1 MNVPPRRIR
10 GADAPVWHDRTV
22 PFTLADL
29 VAVPSL
35 GLTVLAGAD
44 ALDRPV
50 QWAHVSELLD
60 PAPFLEGGEL
70 LLTVGLWSGEG
81 VSAADYVARLAG
93 VGVVGLAF
101 GVGPAHAAVPPEL
114 IEAAVH
120 ASFPLLVVPGPTPF
134 IAVSKVVSQALA
146 AEQYEEITRGF
157 RQQQRLT
164 QAAVG
169 EGGAAEVVRQV
180 AGEVGGWALL
190 LDAAGGVRT
199 AHPASSAVRGAALQT
214 HLGRLRTATAPAS
227 VALADVTEHVLL
239 LPLMIS
245 RRVRGYLAVGTEAR
259 LTPAQ
264 RQLVNATASMLTLLL
279 EQATALRSTEGR
291 FRTAVFRLL
300 ITGDLD
306 GARLPATD
314 LWGGL
319 PEDPVTVLVVS
330 GGAHD
335 RSNLA
340 EVAEASARH
349 GERIFF
355 ADVDD
360 RLVVL
365 LSGAGR
371 GRARVVEALRA
382 LPDVVAGESSPVPL
396 AELAR
401 GRQEA
406 EQALAAGR
414 RLGRRHTTSADVGA
428 DGLLALVS
436 TPDGR
441 AFAEA
446 VLRPLRDADGRGRGE
461 LVASLRAWLE
471 HNGHWDG
478 AAATLGVHRH
488 TLRSRIRRIEGLL
501 GRDLDPPGVRAELWT
516 ALRLLDGM
524 ESS

>member
-1 MNVPPRRIR
+1 M
-10 GADAPVWHDRTV
+10 

-35 GLTVLAGAD
+35 GLTILAGAES
-44 ALDRPV
+44 LDHPV

-70 LLTVGLWSGEG
+70 LLTVGLWFGEG
-81 VSAADYVARLAG
+81 VSAEDYVARLAA

-101 GVGPAHAAVPPEL
+101 GVAPAHAAVPPAL
-114 IEAAVH
+114 IEAAAR

-134 IAVSKVVSQALA
+134 IAVSKVVSRALA

-169 EGGAAEVVRQV
+169 EGGAAEVVRQL

-199 AHPASSAVRGAALQT
+199 AHPASAAARGGALEP
-214 HLGRLRTATAPAS
+214 HLGRLRAATAPAS
-227 VALADVTEHVLL
+227 VALADVTEQVLL
-239 LPLMIS
+239 LPLMIH
-245 RRVRGYLAVGTEAR
+245 RRVRGYVAVGTGVR
-259 LTPAQ
+259 LTPGQ
-264 RQLVNATASMLTLLL
+264 RQLVNATASLLTLLL

-291 FRTAVFRLL
+291 FRTAAFRLL
-300 ITGDLD
+300 IGGDVEA
-306 GARLPATD
+306 ARPVAAD

-319 PEDPVTVLVVS
+319 PDDPVTVLAVA
-330 GGAHD
+330 GGGDA

-340 EVAEASARH
+340 EIAEASGR
-349 GERIFF
+349 GDERVFF

-365 LSGAGR
+365 LTGS
-371 GRARVVEALRA
+371 GRARDRVLEALRA
-382 LPDVVAGESSPVPL
+382 MSDVTGGESSPVPL
-396 AELAR
+396 ADLAR
-401 GRQEA
+401 GRREA

-414 RLGRRHTTSADVGA
+414 RLGRRHTTFADVGA
-428 DGLLALVS
+428 GGLLSLVS
-436 TPDGR
+436 TPEGR
-441 AFAEA
+441 AFAA
-446 VLRPLRDADGRGRGE
+446 ALLQPLTDLDGGGRSD

-488 TLRSRIRRIEGLL
+488 TLRSRIQRIEHVLS
-501 GRDLDPPGVRAELWT
+501 RDLDAPGVRAELWT
-516 ALRLLDGM
+516 ALRVLDAL
-524 ESS
+524 ESR

>member
-1 MNVPPRRIR
+1 M
-10 GADAPVWHDRTV
+10 

-60 PAPFLEGGEL
+60 PTPFLEGGEL

-93 VGVVGLAF
+93 VGVVGLAL
-101 GVGPAHAAVPPEL
+101 GVGPAHAEVPPDL
-114 IEAAVH
+114 IEAAER

-146 AEQYEEITRGF
+146 AEQYEDITRGF

-164 QAAVG
+164 QAAAG

-180 AGEVGGWALL
+180 AGELGGWVLL

-199 AHPASSAVRGAALQT
+199 ASPASAAGRGTALEA
-214 HLGRLRTATAPAS
+214 HLDRLRTATAPAS
-227 VALADVTEHVLL
+227 VALADVSEHVLL

-245 RRVRGYLAVGTEAR
+245 KRVRGYLAVGTVAR

-279 EQATALRSTEGR
+279 EQATALRSAEGR
-291 FRTAVFRLL
+291 LRTAVLRLL
-300 ITGDLD
+300 TSGDVEA
-306 GARLPATD
+306 ARLPATD

-319 PEDPVTVLVVS
+319 PEGPVTVLVVA
-330 GGAHD
+330 GREED
-335 RSNLA
+335 RTNVA
-340 EVAEASARH
+340 EVAQASARA
-349 GERIFF
+349 GERVFL
-355 ADVDD
+355 ADADD

-365 LSGAGR
+365 LTES
-371 GRARVVEALRA
+371 GRARRRVLEALQP
-382 LPDVVAGESSPVPL
+382 LDHVSSGESSPVGL
-396 AELAR
+396 AEVAR

-414 RLGRRHTTSADVGA
+414 RLGRPHTTFADVGA
-428 DGLLALVS
+428 DGLLPLVN
-436 TPDGR
+436 TPAGR
-441 AFAEA
+441 AFAES
-446 VLRPLRDADGRGRGE
+446 VLRPLRAADGRGGSE
-461 LVASLRAWLE
+461 LLASLRAWLE

-478 AAATLGVHRH
+478 AATALHVHRH

-501 GRDLDPPGVRAELWT
+501 DRDLDAPSARAELWT
-516 ALRLLDGM
+516 ALRLVDGM

>member
-1 MNVPPRRIR
+1 
-10 GADAPVWHDRTV
+10 V

-44 ALDRPV
+44 ALDQSV
-50 QWAHVSELLD
+50 QWAHVSELAD
-60 PAPFLEGGEL
+60 PTPFLEGGEL
-70 LLTVGLWSGEG
+70 LLTVGLWSGEN
-81 VSAADYVARLAG
+81 VSAGDYVARLAAAG
-93 VGVVGLAF
+93 AVGLAF
-101 GVGPAHAAVPPEL
+101 GVGPALADVPPDL
-114 IEAAVH
+114 VAAAER

-169 EGGAAEVVRQV
+169 EGGAAEVVAQV
-180 AGEVGGWALL
+180 AGELGGWALL

-199 AHPASSAVRGAALQT
+199 AHPAAAAARGAALEA

-245 RRVRGYLAVGTEAR
+245 RRVRGYLAVGTAAR
-259 LTPAQ
+259 LTPAE
-264 RQLVNATASMLTLLL
+264 RQLVTATASMLTLLL

-300 ITGDLD
+300 VTGDVD
-306 GARLPATD
+306 AARRPATD

-319 PEDPVTVLVVS
+319 PEDPLTVLVVA
-330 GGAHD
+330 GGADD

-349 GERIFF
+349 GERTFF

-365 LSGAGR
+365 LNAGGR
-371 GRARVVEALRA
+371 ARARVVEALGA
-382 LPDVVAGESSPVPL
+382 LSGVTAGESSPVPL
-396 AELAR
+396 PELAR
-401 GRQEA
+401 GMQEA

-414 RLGRRHTTSADVGA
+414 RLGRRHTTFSDVGA

-446 VLRPLRDADGRGRGE
+446 VLRPLRDEDGHARGE

-501 GRDLDPPGVRAELWT
+501 DRSLDAPGVRAELWT
-516 ALRLLDGM
+516 ALRLLDRM
-524 ESS
+524 EP

>member
-1 MNVPPRRIR
+1 
-10 GADAPVWHDRTV
+10 V

-35 GLTVLAGAD
+35 GLTILAGAD
-44 ALDRPV
+44 ALDHPV

-60 PAPFLEGGEL
+60 PTPFLEGGEL
-70 LLTVGLWSGEG
+70 LLTVGLWFGDG
-81 VSAADYVARLAG
+81 VPAEDYVARLAA

-101 GVGPAHAAVPPEL
+101 GVAPAHAEVPPAL
-114 IEAAVH
+114 VAAAER

-199 AHPASSAVRGAALQT
+199 AHPASAAPRGRALEP
-214 HLGRLRTATAPAS
+214 HLARLRTATAPAS
-227 VALADVTEHVLL
+227 VALADVTEQVLL
-239 LPLMIS
+239 LPLMIH
-245 RRVRGYLAVGTEAR
+245 RRVRGYLAVGTQAR
-259 LTPAQ
+259 LTPGQ

-291 FRTAVFRLL
+291 FRSAAFRLL
-300 ITGDLD
+300 ITGDVEA
-306 GARLPATD
+306 ARPVATD

-319 PEDPVTVLVVS
+319 PDDPVTVLVVA
-330 GGAHD
+330 GGADD

-340 EVAEASARH
+340 EIAEASGLR
-349 GERIFF
+349 GERVFF

-365 LSGAGR
+365 LPGSGGGR
-371 GRARVVEALRA
+371 GRVVQALRTMSE
-382 LPDVVAGESSPVPL
+382 VTAGESSPVVL
-396 AELAR
+396 ADLER
-401 GRQEA
+401 GRREA
-406 EQALAAGR
+406 EQALAAGL
-414 RLGRRHTTSADVGA
+414 RLGRRHTTFADVGA
-428 DGLLALVS
+428 DGLLSLVS
-436 TPDGR
+436 TPEGR
-441 AFAEA
+441 AFAA
-446 VLRPLRDADGRGRGE
+446 ALVRPLIDADGRGRGE
-461 LVASLRAWLE
+461 LLASLRAWLE

-478 AAATLGVHRH
+478 AAAALGVHRH
-488 TLRSRIRRIEGLL
+488 TLRSRIQRIEELL
-501 GRDLDPPGVRAELWT
+501 GRDLDAAGVRAELWT
-516 ALRLLDGM
+516 AVRLVDTM
-524 ESS
+524 ESD